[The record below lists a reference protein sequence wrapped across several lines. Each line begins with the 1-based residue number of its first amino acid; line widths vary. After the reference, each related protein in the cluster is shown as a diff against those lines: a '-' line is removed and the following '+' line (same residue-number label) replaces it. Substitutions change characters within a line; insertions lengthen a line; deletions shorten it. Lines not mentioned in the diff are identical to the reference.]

1 MCLGVDFSF
10 LELIPNLG
18 SLYKSGNLSAIISLY
33 FILVE
38 LIFDIYQN
46 SILFC
51 TSLSD
56 SFFCFVI
63 FFRTLCFIP
72 GSFFKIYILF
82 HSQIP
87 FCLIRYLL
95 LYY

>member
-1 MCLGVDFSF
+1 MRLGVDFSF

-51 TSLSD
+51 ISLSNAFFLFCNFFLELCA
-56 SFFCFVI
+56 SFLVVF
-63 FFRTLCFIP
+63 
-72 GSFFKIYILF
+72 
-82 HSQIP
+82 
-87 FCLIRYLL
+87 
-95 LYY
+95 